1 MPDPIVAPAN
11 RRFDPD
17 DLDLPVAVAAM
28 DAIDEYTGERSGAG
42 RLNLVL
48 AHQRI
53 AALHAYLHILTEEL
67 DKAAEEVRCECPTC
81 MKSREGAPS

>member
-42 RLNLVL
+42 RLNILL
-48 AHQRI
+48 AKQRI
-53 AALHAYLHILTEEL
+53 AALHSYLHILSEEL
-67 DKAAEEVRCECPTC
+67 DKAADEVECTC
-81 MKSREGAPS
+81 LICAKAREGVPS